1 MNAMTTQTILESHE
15 SKRITTKRISR
26 YLPTVGRVLL
36 GLIFFVFGLNGFLN
50 FLPQPSSVPEG
61 ALAFGGALFKTG
73 YMFPLL
79 KGTEVIVGALLLSN
93 RFVPLALAL
102 VAPIVVNIFAFHA
115 FLAPAGLGLAA
126 VIVALEVS
134 LAWAYRDVFRP
145 MLAAR
150 VTAGSKAAGASE
162 AAR

>member
-1 MNAMTTQTILESHE
+1 MDMTTQTILESHE
-15 SKRITTKRISR
+15 SKRITTKGIGRH
-26 YLPTVGRVLL
+26 LPTVGRVLL

-50 FLPQPSSVPEG
+50 FLPQPSNVPEG
-61 ALAFGGALFKTG
+61 ALAFAGALFKTG

-126 VIVALEVS
+126 VIVGLEVY
-134 LAWAYRDVFRP
+134 LAWAYRDAFRP

-150 VTAGSKAAGASE
+150 VTAGSKAAGA
-162 AAR
+162 